1 MLVQMDGGFVITV
14 QNLKKQKILEC
25 FKEIKK

>member
-14 QNLKKQKILEC
+14 QNLKKQKILEW